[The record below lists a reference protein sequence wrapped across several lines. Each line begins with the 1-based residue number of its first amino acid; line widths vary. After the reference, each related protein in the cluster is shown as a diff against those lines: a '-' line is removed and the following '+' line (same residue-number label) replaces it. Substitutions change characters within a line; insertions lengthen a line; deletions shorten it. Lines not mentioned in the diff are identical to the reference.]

1 MLLCLRRGS
10 PVFCQSHTFSIRM
23 LPGHSVKTNI
33 GVLLG
38 LIAGTV
44 IYYEPWGALPAV
56 YNYIIAGFG
65 LLCHAWGCYNYVTGK
80 GKSPILALIGVAP
93 LALFISGVIPGYHPP
108 AYTVVLIPIGLLVL
122 VLLPDSTIDRRQ
134 AWRSELGTNRGTR
147 KESSEMGGAIVLVVL
162 LALAAGSWYFHAQ
175 HRPVNEQEAK
185 KQAMERYPALSV
197 RDSPLNR
204 EFVTRYNR
212 LQATDKD
219 YFKDPQW
226 PLKLAAECQAV
237 VDQAQ
242 AKR

>member
-1 MLLCLRRGS
+1 
-10 PVFCQSHTFSIRM
+10 M
-23 LPGHSVKTNI
+23 LPGHNVKTNI

-38 LIAGTV
+38 LVAGAV
-44 IYYEPWGALPAV
+44 IYYEPLGPLPAV

-80 GKSPILALIGVAP
+80 GKSPILTLIGVAP

-108 AYTVVLIPIGLLVL
+108 AYCVVLIPIGLLIL
-122 VLLPDSTIDRRQ
+122 VLLPDSTVDRRH
-134 AWRSELGTNRGTR
+134 AWRSELGTNRST
-147 KESSEMGGAIVLVVL
+147 KEESNEMGGAIVLVVL
-162 LALAAGSWYFHAQ
+162 LALAAGSWYYYGQNH
-175 HRPVNEQEAK
+175 PVTAQEAK

-204 EFVTRYNR
+204 EFVARYNR
-212 LQATDKD
+212 LQTTDKD

-226 PLKLAAECQAV
+226 PLKLAAESQAA